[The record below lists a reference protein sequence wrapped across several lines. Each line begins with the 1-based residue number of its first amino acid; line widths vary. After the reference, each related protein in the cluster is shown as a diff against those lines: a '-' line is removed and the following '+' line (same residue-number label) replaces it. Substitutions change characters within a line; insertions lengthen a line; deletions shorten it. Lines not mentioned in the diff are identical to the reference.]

1 MVYRVII
8 LLFVVYKIF
17 TAAELNAQVHD
28 YAYPFEYPFEFHHL
42 QLTLEIPEKETV
54 FRGVATWQMSAKQDN
69 LSEIELIAIR
79 TDIKSVRI
87 NERTVEHRAK
97 GDTLV
102 ITIEDPFQSFVR
114 FKLEIVYLTDTKFGV
129 HQTKN
134 GTIWSSLL
142 PGARSDLFPSIPHP
156 SVQVPT
162 DIRLIMHH
170 EWKGVANGYQLAT
183 TLLPE
188 DQRLYH
194 WRSEIPVAV
203 TDIAIVAGRLD
214 FTEVRQAGKRY
225 RVYTE
230 ENAYSDEERLTLLER
245 VLKYTSLVEYRLDSR
260 IPFEGF
266 NVVMLPDHRWE
277 TRFSSGSIAY
287 LFENGGD
294 PNEQLLRGL
303 LSQYFGSAQRGPDL
317 EHSHV
322 QLAMQGYLFNALK
335 DSVDI
340 DDSVQIEHYPDF
352 TNTPWQVWGP
362 DYWNYSKSYSNPEF
376 DRIME
381 GGLSRFGRLNPG
393 VFTWDRYLKSI
404 GTEDIVDSPVV
415 SKPQEVRH
423 ESYTITYYFD
433 DISNRYDLE
442 LVPNGNFAP
451 RFMPLRIRQFES
463 GNASNLDLLVSTRGD
478 RIHLNIS
485 EFVQNLY
492 VINDNPDIHYV
503 EVKPANFWVY
513 QLRNDGDAARR
524 NEAAKGFALVQED
537 PDVQFILQE
546 LIANEPDNEVKAN
559 LVTSYA
565 QLLNGSA
572 GTHTRFVS
580 LLRDSSRVVRF
591 AALDALKFYPNTDA
605 AQREVFRIISS
616 SDDIKYVNKAIDVY
630 SIIVNEREFFSVA
643 RSLLFEDREDLNFT
657 DVLIPLIVKSEQGQ
671 TFAPNLMG
679 YMDETYDY
687 SLRKL
692 TFDTLKMLKISPS
705 YWQDILPYLLA
716 DKDPRIRYMSLELA
730 KLLEPS
736 TFDDIISERYFNEYD
751 VRVLQKL
758 QQLRNQ

>member
-1 MVYRVII
+1 VAYRVII
-8 LLFVVYKIF
+8 SFIIALKLFAGV
-17 TAAELNAQVHD
+17 ELSAQIHD
-28 YAYPFEYPFEFHHL
+28 YAHPFEYPFEFHHL
-42 QLTLEIPEKETV
+42 QLTLEIPEEETV
-54 FRGVATWQMSAKQDN
+54 FRGVATWQMSAKTDN
-69 LSEIELIAIR
+69 SSKIELIAIR

-87 NERTVEHRAK
+87 NERSVDYRAK
-97 GDTLV
+97 GDTLIIAV
-102 ITIEDPFQSFVR
+102 EEPFPSFVR

-170 EWKGVANGYQLAT
+170 EWKGVANGYLLAT

-194 WRSEIPVAV
+194 WRSEIPIAV

-225 RVYTE
+225 RIYSE
-230 ENAYSDEERLTLLER
+230 EDAYSDEDRAAIMERT
-245 VLKYTSLVEYRLDSR
+245 LKYSALVESSLDTR

-266 NVVMLPDHRWE
+266 NVILLPDHRWE
-277 TRFSSGSIAY
+277 TRFSSGSITY

-294 PNEQLLRGL
+294 RNEQLMRGL
-303 LSQYFGSAQRGPDL
+303 ISQFFGSAQRGPDL
-317 EHSHV
+317 KQSHV
-322 QLAMQGYLFNALK
+322 QLAIQGYFFNALK
-335 DSVDI
+335 DSVEI
-340 DDSVQIEHYPDF
+340 DDSIEIDHYPEF
-352 TNTPWQVWGP
+352 TNTPWLVWSP
-362 DYWNYSKSYSNPEF
+362 DYWSYAKAYRNTEF
-376 DRIME
+376 ERILA
-381 GGLSRFGRLNPG
+381 GGLNRIGRLNPG
-393 VFTWDRYLKSI
+393 MFSWERYLKALGI
-404 GTEDIVDSPVV
+404 EQAIAPPVV
-415 SKPQEVRH
+415 SKPEEISL
-423 ESYTITYYFD
+423 ESYTVYYYYD

-442 LVPNGNFAP
+442 LVPNGNYAP

-463 GNASNLDLLVSTRGD
+463 GNASDLELLVSTRGD
-478 RIHLNIS
+478 HIHLNIS
-485 EFVQNLY
+485 QLVQNLY
-492 VINDNPDIHYV
+492 VINDNPDISFI
-503 EVKPANFWVY
+503 EIKPANFWVY
-513 QLRNDGDAARR
+513 QLRNDGDPVRR
-524 NEAAKGFALVQED
+524 NEAAKGFALVQDD

-559 LVTSYA
+559 LVTSHA
-565 QLLNGSA
+565 RLLNGGA

-580 LLRDSSRVVRF
+580 LLRDPSRVVRF
-591 AALDALKFYPNTDA
+591 AALDALKYYKNIEA

-616 SDDIKYVNKAIDVY
+616 SNDVEYVNKAIEVY
-630 SIIVNEREFFSVA
+630 SLIVNEREFFSVA
-643 RSLLFEDREDLNFT
+643 RSLLFEDREELNFT
-657 DVLIPLIVKSEQGQ
+657 HVLIPLIVKSEQGQ

-679 YMDETYDY
+679 YMDESYDY

-730 KLLEPS
+730 KLLEQKA
-736 TFDDIISERYFNEYD
+736 FDEIITERYFNEYD

-758 QQLRNQ
+758 QQLRN